1 MVQLRRGM
9 VKRHME
15 EKKLSLQ
22 DAYLSH
28 PNAAPKNHFL
38 VFFLVVFFV
47 DVKIYQCFHR

>member
-1 MVQLRRGM
+1 MHSTADERKGE
-9 VKRHME
+9 KE

-28 PNAAPKNHFL
+28 PHPSSALGFM
-38 VFFLVVFFV
+38 V